1 MIKMMM
7 RTRKKMR
14 QLTLIKKMKKTLI
27 RRKMRKKTPQ
37 MTPIKKRMMQ
47 KKIPTKKMMRRKT
60 LIKKKTMQRKKLIRN
75 QKAKRKMTST
85 IERPHQRRKKM
96 TNPRIKS
103 SALIPKQRLLPQKSL
118 R

>member
-1 MIKMMM
+1 MM

-27 RRKMRKKTPQ
+27 RRKMTKKMSIKKTTRKKTS
-37 MTPIKKRMMQ
+37 IKKRMMQ
-47 KKIPTKKMMRRKT
+47 KK
-60 LIKKKTMQRKKLIRN
+60 LIRN
-75 QKAKRKMTST
+75 QKVKRKMIST

-103 SALIPKQRLLPQKSL
+103 SALIPKQKLLPKKSL